1 MLVHVLDIS
10 GSEGRDPFEDY
21 CRIRSE
27 LMRYSDKLAELP
39 ELIVANKMDIT
50 GSEDNLEIF
59 REELAMHIEEDKAQ
73 GNGGQDELPRI
84 FPVSAAAGKGF
95 EPLLDAIVEML
106 KELPATREFAE
117 DDIIETPQYERGFAI
132 SREGEVYTVTGGT
145 VEYILDTTDADDE
158 ELSLIHI
165 SEPTRRS

>member
-21 CRIRSE
+21 CQIRSE

-84 FPVSAAAGKGF
+84 FPVSAATGKGF
-95 EPLLDAIVEML
+95 EPLLDVIVEML

-117 DDIIETPQYERGFAI
+117 DD
-132 SREGEVYTVTGGT
+132 
-145 VEYILDTTDADDE
+145 
-158 ELSLIHI
+158 LSLIHI
-165 SEPTRRS
+165 SEPTRH